1 MTDSEIGGVSGQ
13 GESPPRFTLE
23 RVEES
28 LLTIKVVGIGGCGGN
43 VLDSMVDSG
52 LTGVDLVAINTDRQ
66 ALDACRAPNKLE
78 IGLRVTQG
86 HGTGSNPELGRQ
98 AALEHTEELNDLLSD
113 ADILFLI
120 AGLGGGTGTGAAPV
134 IAALAKQLNVLG
146 IAFAVCPFSF
156 EGPRRAR
163 VASDGLA
170 LLEQQADTAIA
181 IDNDRLIEWAE
192 EGTGVLEGFQVAHR
206 VVERVIAGISAI
218 LNHKGLLNVDFAHV
232 REVFLNGGSGV
243 AGYGDA
249 SGPDAAVKAVR
260 EAMAHPLMGSDLLSG
275 AGRVLVHLH
284 VPDAFSMG
292 DCTEALRIVQE
303 EVLSTD
309 AQLIVGIVPGNS
321 SEDSASALVVASSS
335 SADDGAMELQV
346 EEPVSQHS
354 VTTEM
359 TTEMEWRAERAI
371 EVGSPESPDVGDV
384 SSDMA
389 PEEAE
394 PPAEQPEPSP
404 PPAPVR
410 PLESEPAPDPSAE
423 QGLMPLSTA
432 EPDDETVAEYPRR
445 GPSFFGRRGIF
456 R

>member
-1 MTDSEIGGVSGQ
+1 MTDSASGGVSGQ
-13 GESPPRFTLE
+13 GEGSPKFTLE

-52 LTGVDLVAINTDRQ
+52 LAGVELVAINTDRQ

-78 IGLRVTQG
+78 IGVRVTQG

-170 LLEQQADTAIA
+170 FLEQQADTAIA

-192 EGTGVLEGFQVAHR
+192 EGTGVLEGFRVAHR
-206 VVERVIAGISAI
+206 VVERVITGITSI

-232 REVFLNGGSGV
+232 REVFLNGGSGA

-249 SGPDAAVKAVR
+249 TGPDAAVKAVR

-284 VPDAFSMG
+284 VPDGFSMG
-292 DCTEALRIVQE
+292 DCTEALRIVQA
-303 EVLSTD
+303 EVLSAD

-321 SEDSASALVVASSS
+321 PEDSASALVVASSA
-335 SADDGAMELQV
+335 SADDGAVEFQA
-346 EEPVSQHS
+346 EEPVSRHS
-354 VTTEM
+354 VATELD
-359 TTEMEWRAERAI
+359 WRAERAI
-371 EVGSPESPDVGDV
+371 EIGSQESHDGGDA
-384 SSDMA
+384 SSGMA
-389 PEEAE
+389 PAEAE
-394 PPAEQPEPSP
+394 PPAEQPEQPEPSP

-410 PLESEPAPDPSAE
+410 PEESEPAHDPSAE
-423 QGLMPLSTA
+423 QELMPPSTA
-432 EPDDETVAEYPRR
+432 EPEDETVAEYPRR

>member
-1 MTDSEIGGVSGQ
+1 MTDLATGGVSGHTDV
-13 GESPPRFTLE
+13 SPRFTLE
-23 RVEES
+23 RLDES
-28 LLTIKVVGIGGCGGN
+28 LLTIKVIGIGGCGGN

-52 LTGVDLVAINTDRQ
+52 LSGVELVAINTDRQ

-78 IGLRVTQG
+78 IGLRLTQG
-86 HGTGSNPELGRQ
+86 HGTGSKPELGRQ

-120 AGLGGGTGTGAAPV
+120 TGLGGGTGTGAAPV
-134 IAALAKQLNVLG
+134 IASLAKQLNVLG

-156 EGPRRAR
+156 EGQRRAR

-192 EGTGVLEGFQVAHR
+192 EGTGVLDGFQVAHR
-206 VVERVIAGISAI
+206 VVERVIAGITAI

-260 EAMAHPLMGSDLLSG
+260 EAMAHPLMGSDILSG
-275 AGRVLVHLH
+275 AGRVLVNLH
-284 VPDAFSMG
+284 VPDLFSMG
-292 DCTEALRIVQE
+292 DCTEALRIVQA
-303 EVLSTD
+303 EVLSD
-309 AQLIVGIVPGNS
+309 AQLIVGIVSGNIP
-321 SEDSASALVVASSS
+321 EDTASALVVASSA
-335 SADDGAMELQV
+335 SAEDEAMGVQPEDV
-346 EEPVSQHS
+346 GSRHS
-354 VTTEM
+354 AATEM
-359 TTEMEWRAERAI
+359 DWRKERRI
-371 EVGSPESPDVGDV
+371 EFGGRESPDVDD
-384 SSDMA
+384 SSTDM
-389 PEEAE
+389 PPSEAE
-394 PPAEQPEPSP
+394 PTAETPQEAAPSP

-410 PLESEPAPDPSAE
+410 APEGEAAMDQDPDQE
-423 QGLMPLSTA
+423 LMPPSVA
-432 EPDDETVAEYPRR
+432 DPEDETVDAYSR
-445 GPSFFGRRGIF
+445 GGSSFFGRKLF